1 VYLKFTGVDRELS
14 VSTVGTLV
22 VFPRRRTRLASPRA
36 TDDKTRMTRNK
47 LYPGQ
52 RAGDTQGSVNM
63 SSTTTNETVQR
74 TEIVNGINVSA
85 LRQTMGAVRADP
97 SVAKTH
103 WQVKTDWLGGTVSR
117 TRVDG
122 CGIGGQQIDRR
133 FEFVSDEPHELC
145 GTNTAANPQEYL
157 LGALNACMTVGYVA
171 AASLHEVELESLQ
184 IESEGDIDLRG
195 FLGLAQVPAG
205 YDEIRYTIR
214 VKGNG
219 TPEQMKKIHETV
231 MATSP
236 NRFNLSQP
244 IKLVAN
250 LVVENGR

>member
-1 VYLKFTGVDRELS
+1 MNAT
-14 VSTVGTLV
+14 TVGT
-22 VFPRRRTRLASPRA
+22 
-36 TDDKTRMTRNK
+36 
-47 LYPGQ
+47 
-52 RAGDTQGSVNM
+52 VNPA
-63 SSTTTNETVQR
+63 
-74 TEIVNGINVSA
+74 EIVNGINVNA
-85 LRQTMGAVRADP
+85 LREMSGAVRSDAN
-97 SVAKTH
+97 AGKTH
-103 WQVKTDWLGGTVSR
+103 WSVTTDWLGGTVSR
-117 TRVDG
+117 TRVAG
-122 CGIGGQQIDRR
+122 CGIGGQRIERR
-133 FEFVSDEPHELC
+133 FEFVSDEPHELA

-171 AASLHEVELESLQ
+171 AAALHGVELQSLQ

-195 FLGLAQVPAG
+195 FFGLSQSVPVG

-231 MATSP
+231 IATSP

-250 LVVENGR
+250 LVAEDSR

>member
-1 VYLKFTGVDRELS
+1 MN
-14 VSTVGTLV
+14 
-22 VFPRRRTRLASPRA
+22 P
-36 TDDKTRMTRNK
+36 
-47 LYPGQ
+47 
-52 RAGDTQGSVNM
+52 
-63 SSTTTNETVQR
+63 TTTTKMTTTTTGTVDH
-74 TEIVNGINVSA
+74 TEIVNGINVTA
-85 LRQTMGAVRADP
+85 LRETLNAVRLNQNAG
-97 SVAKTH
+97 KTH
-103 WQVKTDWLGGTVSR
+103 WSVKTDWLGGTVSR
-117 TRVDG
+117 TRVAG
-122 CGIGGQQIDRR
+122 CGIGGQWIDRR

-219 TPEQMKKIHETV
+219 TPEQMQKIHELV

-250 LVVENGR
+250 LVVENSR

>member
-1 VYLKFTGVDRELS
+1 MN
-14 VSTVGTLV
+14 
-22 VFPRRRTRLASPRA
+22 P
-36 TDDKTRMTRNK
+36 
-47 LYPGQ
+47 
-52 RAGDTQGSVNM
+52 
-63 SSTTTNETVQR
+63 TTTTTTVKPA
-74 TEIVNGINVSA
+74 EIVNGINVTA
-85 LRQTMGAVRADP
+85 LRDTMGAVRADP
-97 SVAKTH
+97 KVAKTH
-103 WQVKTDWLGGTVSR
+103 WAVKTDWLGGTVSR
-117 TRVDG
+117 TRVAG
-122 CGIGGQQIDRR
+122 CGIGGQWIERP

-145 GTNTAANPQEYL
+145 GTNTQPNPQEYL

-171 AASLHEVELESLQ
+171 AAALHGVELESLQ

-195 FLGLAQVPAG
+195 FLGLSQSIPIG

-219 TPEQMKKIHETV
+219 TPAQMQKIHEMV

-250 LVVENGR
+250 LVVENDR